1 MELISI
7 KEMLHIINCSGAVRS
22 SVPMGMGAGLPML
35 EIAGG
40 RLLVSVFYYKS
51 IPKPNDKTELYA
63 PHNIITVSCP
73 DGRLVSFR
81 TLPYETKYADLDF
94 SKPVGTFR
102 HKAIQHLDH
111 KGYVEKKNELY
122 ALLDKQIA
130 YIAGQDGV
138 FTAEDRGKLRELYGI
153 LCEPSLRMFY
163 RDISPKFYD
172 DYFTEV

>member
-1 MELISI
+1 MELVSI
-7 KEMLHIINCSGAVRS
+7 KEMLHIINCSNAVRT

-35 EIAGG
+35 EIADGQ
-40 RLLVSVFYYKS
+40 LLVSVFYYKS

-63 PHNIITVSCP
+63 PRNIISVSCP
-73 DGRLVSFR
+73 DGRLASFR
-81 TLPYETKYADLDF
+81 TLPYEAKYADLDY

-130 YIAGQDGV
+130 YLGGQNGV
-138 FTAEDRGKLRELYGI
+138 FTAEDREKLRELYEM
-153 LCEPSLRMFY
+153 LCEPPLRMFY
-163 RDISPKFYD
+163 RDMSPKFYN